1 MSTVARR
8 KPSMPVTLND
18 ARVMFRNF
26 GGKQGQYN
34 PPGKRNFVVFLPF
47 EIARILEQDGWN
59 IKQLKSR
66 EEGEVPQ
73 DYIKV
78 NVKLDSYKPPKI
90 YMINSRGRTQIDE
103 SMVDML
109 DWVDFGKVDLI
120 ISPYNYEVNGNEGT
134 TAYLQ
139 TFFGIIVE
147 DELELRY
154 KDVPDAPDSAQNV
167 LVWQESTPEEV
178 ESLKLLALE
187 Q

>member
-120 ISPYNYEVNGNEGT
+120 ISPYNYEVFRTRLTLHRTFLCGRKALRKRSRASSFSHSSSNLT
-134 TAYLQ
+134 T
-139 TFFGIIVE
+139 
-147 DELELRY
+147 
-154 KDVPDAPDSAQNV
+154 
-167 LVWQESTPEEV
+167 
-178 ESLKLLALE
+178 
-187 Q
+187 